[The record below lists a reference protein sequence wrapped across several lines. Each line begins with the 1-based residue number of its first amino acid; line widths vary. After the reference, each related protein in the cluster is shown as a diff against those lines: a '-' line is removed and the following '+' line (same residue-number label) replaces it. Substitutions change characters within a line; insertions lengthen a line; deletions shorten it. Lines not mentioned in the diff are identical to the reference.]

1 MGLFTSTKK
10 VRYAVVGIG
19 WFAQDAVLPAFKNAK
34 NAELVALVSGDPKK
48 HEEVTKQYGVPAY
61 TYAQYDELMASG
73 KVDAV
78 YIVLPN
84 AMHKDYTV
92 RAAKHKVHVLCEKP
106 LAADAG
112 ECRDMIAACEA
123 AGVKLM
129 TAYRLHL
136 EHGNLAAMELG
147 KSGGKLG
154 ESRLFQASNVQIVQ
168 ENSTR
173 LDGDLAGGPLMD
185 LGVYCINAARYMFR
199 ADPTEV
205 TAFTVVGT
213 EERFREVPETVA
225 AVMRFPGDRL
235 ATFTCGFNQGKVS
248 EFRLFGTKGSLVV
261 DPAFSFTGPRTV
273 TVELDGAKPKETEY
287 AGTDHVGAEIAY
299 FADCVLDNTTP
310 EPDGYEGLAD
320 MMIIDAIKESST
332 TGKAVKVGPFRS
344 KPRPDGSME
353 YKLPEVT
360 PKTRVNA
367 QSPSGD

>member
-19 WFAQDAVLPAFKNAK
+19 WFAQDAVLPGFANAK

-48 HEEVTKQYGVPAY
+48 HEEITKQYGVPAY
-61 TYAQYDELMASG
+61 TYEQYDELMASG

-84 AMHKDYTV
+84 AMHKDYTI

-106 LAADAG
+106 LAADAQ

-123 AGVKLM
+123 NGVQLM

-136 EHGNLAAMELG
+136 EHGNLAAIELARP
-147 KSGGKLG
+147 GGKLG
-154 ESRLFQASNVQIVQ
+154 ESRLFQSSNVQYV
-168 ENSTR
+168 EDNSTR

-185 LGVYCINAARYMFR
+185 LGVYCINAARYMFQ

-205 TAFTVVGT
+205 TAFTVMGT
-213 EERFREVPETVA
+213 EERFQEVPEMVA
-225 AVMRFPGDRL
+225 AVMKFPGDRL

-261 DPAFSFTGPRTV
+261 DPAFSFTGPKTI
-273 TVELDGAKPKETEY
+273 TVEIDKQEPRETEY
-287 AGTDHVGAEIAY
+287 EGTDHVGAEIAY
-299 FADCVLDNTTP
+299 FADCVLNNKTP

-320 MMIIDAIKESST
+320 MMIIDAIKESSK
-332 TGKAVKVGPFRS
+332 TGRAVKVGPFKD
-344 KPRPDGSME
+344 KPRPEKSME
-353 YKLPEVT
+353 YKFPEVT
-360 PKTRVNA
+360 PKKRVHA
-367 QSPSGD
+367 QSPSGE